1 MLAEEVATAREA
13 LGMAEANASEG
24 AVAAARVQRL
34 ARELADAHSEIR
46 RLSELEGAS
55 CRLYFWITH
64 TKVRTVLQLHC
75 RPRPRARCGTLGP
88 ARLSELEGAS

>member
-24 AVAAARVQRL
+24 AVAAARAQRL
-34 ARELADAHSEIR
+34 ARELAEAHSEIR

-55 CRLYFWITH
+55 CRLCF
-64 TKVRTVLQLHC
+64 
-75 RPRPRARCGTLGP
+75 
-88 ARLSELEGAS
+88 